1 MSKNEVTAMLSRL
14 PGRVPVFLAVVLV
27 SAIVGGSV
35 FAAGAPSRPIT
46 APQTADP
53 RPEKVQS
60 ARDSLSEAKLLF
72 SFLTAAVSGGT
83 ATITTLTTGVGQVFD
98 SVDTA
103 RTGAQQLAT
112 ALQQAPSLSAAGDDV
127 SRATTAA
134 SKALTQV
141 SSLSSAVGPLSALID
156 RVVAAVQSNA
166 IPGARSSLPA
176 LRSLQSAA
184 RSLTS
189 ATGGVA
195 GLQGALAGLG
205 PSARSAAGSVDGAIG
220 SARRS
225 ATQLSDGFGTLSSAR
240 PRAVEA
246 AGTLSKS
253 FGQLTTVL
261 KSIDGNIAAAQADLG
276 PEASLTPPASVD
288 ATDRQVVLARDNA
301 PLIARSI
308 LWAAVAGLLTLVVL
322 GCGTLILR
330 HRARRGGKI
339 DDDPPVDDP
348 TDDEGLQR

>member
-1 MSKNEVTAMLSRL
+1 MS
-14 PGRVPVFLAVVLV
+14 
-27 SAIVGGSV
+27 
-35 FAAGAPSRPIT
+35 
-46 APQTADP
+46 D
-53 RPEKVQS
+53 
-60 ARDSLSEAKLLF
+60 AKFLF
-72 SFLTAAVSGGT
+72 SLLTAAVSGGT
-83 ATITTLTTGVGQVFD
+83 ATITTLTTGVGQIFD

-127 SRATTAA
+127 SAATTAA
-134 SKALTQV
+134 SRALTQV
-141 SSLSSAVGPLSALID
+141 SSLAGAIGPLSTVID
-156 RVVAAVQSNA
+156 RVVAAVASNQ

-176 LRSLQSAA
+176 LRSLQNAA

-205 PSARSAAGSVDGAIG
+205 ASARAAAGSVDGAIG

-225 ATQLSDGFGTLSSAR
+225 ASQLSSGFATLSSAR

-246 AGTLSKS
+246 ASTLSKS
-253 FGQLTTVL
+253 FGQLTNVL

-276 PEASLTPPASVD
+276 PEPSPTPPASVN

-301 PLIARSI
+301 PLLARSI
-308 LWAAVAGLLTLVVL
+308 LWAAIAGLLTLVVF
-322 GCGTLILR
+322 GGGTLILR
-330 HRARRGGKI
+330 HRARRDGKI
-339 DDDPPVDDP
+339 DDDPPVNDP
-348 TDDEGLQR
+348 TDDEGRQR